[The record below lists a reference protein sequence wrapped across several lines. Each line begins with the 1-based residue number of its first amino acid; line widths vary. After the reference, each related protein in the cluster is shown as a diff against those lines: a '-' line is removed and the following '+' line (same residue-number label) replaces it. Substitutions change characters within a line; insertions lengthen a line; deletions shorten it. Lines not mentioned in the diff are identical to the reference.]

1 MSLDPSLV
9 SLAGPRLLFM
19 TDAVVDRADVGAPAE
34 LEPRL
39 HEHRAELTGYC
50 YRMLGSAFDADDA
63 VQETMVRA
71 WRGLD
76 RFEGR
81 AQLRSWLY
89 RIATN
94 VCLDMLD
101 GRNRRARPMDLSS
114 DAWQPVEASLSAVQP
129 EVTWVEPMLDG
140 HVISASTDPAEQ
152 AVARESIRL
161 AFVAALQNLPPR
173 QRAVLILRDVLR
185 WKAEEVATLL
195 ESSVASVNS
204 ALQRARATI
213 ASSGVTGNHP
223 VDPMD
228 ARTTDLLSRYVD
240 AFERYD
246 MEAFVQL
253 LHEDATQNMPPFEM
267 WLQGRDDLV
276 KWMLGPGHG
285 CRGSRLVATAANGCP
300 AFAQYR
306 PSGPDG
312 RHEPW
317 ALHVLEISDA
327 RIAGITSFLDT
338 DLFPLLGLP
347 TSLVDD

>member
-1 MSLDPSLV
+1 
-9 SLAGPRLLFM
+9 M
-19 TDAVVDRADVGAPAE
+19 TDAVVDLVDVTSPAE

-50 YRMLGSAFDADDA
+50 YRMLGSAFDAEDA

-71 WRGLD
+71 WRSLD

-101 GRNRRARPMDLSS
+101 GRKRRARPMDLSPS
-114 DAWQPVEASLSAVQP
+114 AWQPVEASLAHTQP
-129 EVTWVEPMLDG
+129 EVTWIEPMLDAS
-140 HVISASTDPAEQ
+140 VISASSDPADQ

-161 AFVAALQNLPPR
+161 AFVAALQQLPPR
-173 QRAVLILRDVLR
+173 QRAVLILREVLR

-204 ALQRARATI
+204 ALQRARATL
-213 ASSGVTGNHP
+213 AAGDVPEARP
-223 VDPMD
+223 VDPLD
-228 ARTTDLLSRYVD
+228 EHTSELLSRYVD

-246 MEAFVQL
+246 MEALVSL

-267 WLQGRDDLV
+267 WLQGRDDV
-276 KWMLGPGHG
+276 IQWMLGPGAQ
-285 CRGSRLVATAANGCP
+285 CRGSRLLATTANGCP

-306 PSGPDG
+306 PSGPNG
-312 RHEPW
+312 EHEPW
-317 ALHVLEISDA
+317 ALQVLEITDG
-327 RIAGITSFLDT
+327 RIAGISSFLDT
-338 DLFPLLGLP
+338 DLFALLGFPERL
-347 TSLVDD
+347 DD